1 MTRGKNMNKEMKYD
15 ISSLPSVLMLQHS
28 MDDKMV
34 EDLNDYLDGLQKSKD
49 KKSASEDLVGQI
61 HSGEQLIMDP
71 KDKKVA
77 SFRDM
82 AVNLGIKYIQHFV
95 QHTGTNVRPKKLGL
109 DKLWSVHSYE
119 GDYNPIHDHLTLTN
133 MGISFTCWTKV
144 PEQIT
149 KHNMKDTGSYDLY
162 NNSGA
167 IDGFIN
173 FTYGLN
179 QTGDPEKL
187 RPSQSRYIK
196 PEVGKFLM
204 FPSWMQHCVYP
215 FFGKGE
221 RRTVAGNLNCFDLTK
236 EDIDKLRKK
245 Q

>member
-15 ISSLPSVLMLQHS
+15 IYSLPSVLMLQHS

>member
-1 MTRGKNMNKEMKYD
+1 MNKEMKYD
-15 ISSLPSVLMLQHS
+15 IYSLPSVLMLQHS
-28 MDDKMV
+28 MDDKIV

-95 QHTGTNVRPKKLGL
+95 KHTGTNVRPKKLGL

>member
-1 MTRGKNMNKEMKYD
+1 MNKEMKYD
-15 ISSLPSVLMLQHS
+15 IYSLPSVLMLQHS